1 LDGELYFYSRVFDF
15 NLAEPVEPVEI
26 ENLK

>member
-1 LDGELYFYSRVFDF
+1 LYFYAKVFDF

>member
-1 LDGELYFYSRVFDF
+1 LDGELYFYAKVFDF

-26 ENLK
+26 ENL